1 MFKGLSGISSLLK
14 QAQEMGGRMQAI
26 NQELKSRRA
35 TGSAGGEMVT
45 VEVNGLNEVLACRI
59 DQQLIDAGDRE
70 LIEDLVASAVNQ
82 ALTKAKELHAQA
94 MRSLTGGMELPGLD
108 ELPGLGEAMKK
119 LLGGGSED
127 EGKTDD

>member
-1 MFKGLSGISSLLK
+1 MFNGLSGISSLLK

-45 VEVNGLNEVLACRI
+45 VEVNGLNEVLGCRI
-59 DQQLIDAGDRE
+59 DQQLIDGGDRE

-82 ALTKAKELHAQA
+82 ALTKAKELHAEA
-94 MRSLTGGMELPGLD
+94 MQSLTGGM

-119 LLGGGSED
+119 LMGGVPED
-127 EGKTDD
+127 EGKTDE

>member
-1 MFKGLSGISSLLK
+1 MFKGFSGIGSLLK
-14 QAQEMGGRMQAI
+14 QAQEMGGRMQAV

-45 VEVNGLNEVLACRI
+45 VEVNGLNEVLGCRI

-82 ALTKAKELHAQA
+82 ALTKAKELHAEA

-108 ELPGLGEAMKK
+108 EAMKK
-119 LLGGGSED
+119 LMGGVPED
-127 EGKTDD
+127 EEKTDD

>member
-1 MFKGLSGISSLLK
+1 MFKGLSGIGSLLK

-26 NQELKSRRA
+26 NEELKSRRT

-45 VEVNGLNEVLACRI
+45 IEVNGLNEILGCRI

-82 ALTKAKELHAQA
+82 ALTKAKELHAEA
-94 MRSLTGGMELPGLD
+94 MQSLTGGMQLPGLD
-108 ELPGLGEAMKK
+108 EAMKK
-119 LLGGGSED
+119 MMGGQIEED
-127 EGKTDD
+127 ATDDEEKTDG

>member
-1 MFKGLSGISSLLK
+1 VFKGLSGIGSLLK

-26 NQELKSRRA
+26 NEELKSRRT

-45 VEVNGLNEVLACRI
+45 IEVNGLNEILGCRI

-82 ALTKAKELHAQA
+82 ALTKAKELHAEA
-94 MRSLTGGMELPGLD
+94 MQSLTGGMQLPGLD
-108 ELPGLGEAMKK
+108 EAMKK
-119 LLGGGSED
+119 MMGGQIEED
-127 EGKTDD
+127 ATDDEEKTDG